1 MRFVFIL
8 LLLNKMEEKIMGRSG
23 SCLCGEITYQI
34 PERSMMEAVCH
45 CKNCQKQAGSAF
57 STLAGIKK
65 SDFKLI
71 GEPKLF
77 VDKATD
83 SGASVERYFCGTC
96 GSPIY
101 SALPSQPD
109 VIYLKTGT
117 LDDTSEFKPSIHV
130 WAGTKQNWVEL
141 DDTLPQLQKQS

>member
-1 MRFVFIL
+1 MFCIYTL
-8 LLLNKMEEKIMGRSG
+8 SSKLNGRKIMGRSG

-34 PERSMMEAVCH
+34 PETSIMEAICH
-45 CKNCQKQAGSAF
+45 CRNCQKQAGSAF
-57 STLAGIKK
+57 SALAGIKK
-65 SDFKLI
+65 SDFKLV

-83 SGASVERYFCGTC
+83 SGAPVERYFCGNC

-130 WAGTKQNWVEL
+130 WAGTKQNWVEI
-141 DDTLPQLQKQS
+141 DESLPQLQKQS

>member
-1 MRFVFIL
+1 
-8 LLLNKMEEKIMGRSG
+8 MGRSG
-23 SCLCGEITYQI
+23 SCLCEAITYQI
-34 PERSMMEAVCH
+34 PESSLMEAVCH

-65 SDFKLI
+65 SGFSLTGK
-71 GEPKLF
+71 PKLF

-83 SGASVERYFCGTC
+83 SGASVERYFCENC

-117 LDDTSEFKPSIHV
+117 LDDTSDFNPSIHV
-130 WAGTKQNWVEL
+130 WAATKQNWVEI
-141 DDTLPQLQKQS
+141 DSNMPQLQKQS

>member
-1 MRFVFIL
+1 MQIGR
-8 LLLNKMEEKIMGRSG
+8 EIMGRSG
-23 SCLCGEITYQI
+23 SCLCEAITYQI
-34 PERSMMEAVCH
+34 PESSLMEAVCH

-65 SDFKLI
+65 SDFRLV

-83 SGASVERYFCGTC
+83 SGAPVERYFCGIC

-130 WAGTKQNWVEL
+130 WAGTKQNWVEI
-141 DDTLPQLQKQS
+141 DESLPQLQKQS